1 MTGRPGVR
9 RTNSETIIGAASAA
23 RRSIQGKP
31 NQTAAR
37 TSGARIAADTV
48 RSKRPRKR
56 AVGANGA
63 LTTDAAIATFAAAK
77 LGNRLLEMLLA
88 EVGPQGVDEHQLSV
102 GTLPQQEIADALLAA
117 GADQQIRIGHARG
130 QQLALEARLVDALGR
145 QFAGGDAA
153 RQAAGGAQDLV
164 ARAVVDADID

>member
-1 MTGRPGVR
+1 MTGRPRVR
-9 RTNSETIIGAASAA
+9 RIHSETMIGAASAA

-37 TSGARIAADTV
+37 TSGARIAADTT

-56 AVGANGA
+56 VVGANGA
-63 LTTDAAIATFAAAK
+63 LATDAAIATFAAAE

-88 EVGPQGVDEHQLSV
+88 EVGPQGVDEDQLGV
-102 GTLPQQEIADALLAA
+102 GALPQQEIADALLAA
-117 GADQQIRIGHARG
+117 GADQQIRVGHAGG

-145 QFAGGDAA
+145 QFAGGDAP

-164 ARAVVDADID
+164 ARAVVDADV